1 MNESKGSRTT
11 RMRAVGPPQ
20 PVDAPSLSAPA
31 GVTSAKDADDA
42 ACLRAILETA
52 VETIVTIDEHGLV
65 ESINEAGQRMFG
77 FAAAE
82 VVGHNVS
89 MLMPS
94 PHREQHDQYIARY
107 LATGEGRII
116 GIGREVMAQRKDG
129 TSFPVFL
136 SVSEV
141 RLRDRRI
148 FTGLMQDVTDLKRAQ
163 HQLVQAERLA
173 AIGEAMTAL
182 THESRNALQRGQ
194 ACLELLGDHVLG
206 DAEAERL
213 VGRIQTALDDLQRHY
228 EEVREFAA
236 PLRLDRSPC
245 DLGQVVQESWT
256 HLLALHGQRP
266 VQWELRLVAL
276 SPKASI
282 DPFALRQVFRNILEN
297 SLAACSDPVAITVSI
312 QDTIWET
319 QPALQIVLR
328 DNGPGLNSEQATRAF
343 DPFYTTKVKGTGLGL
358 AIAKRIVEAHGGTIS
373 LNSGYRDGAEF
384 VIVLPS
390 LLDGRHEGGNHIE

>member
-1 MNESKGSRTT
+1 MV
-11 RMRAVGPPQ
+11 RMRDGGPLQ
-20 PVDAPSLSAPA
+20 PIDLPALSVPA
-31 GVTSAKDADDA
+31 AATSSKDADDA
-42 ACLRAILETA
+42 ACLRAILEAA
-52 VETIVTIDEHGLV
+52 VETIVTIDEHGMV

-82 VVGHNVS
+82 VVGHNVCR
-89 MLMPS
+89 LMPS

-129 TSFPVFL
+129 TTFPVFL

-213 VGRIQTALDDLQRHY
+213 VGRIQTALDDLQRHF

-236 PLRLDRSPC
+236 PLRLDRTPC
-245 DLGQVVQESWT
+245 DLGQVAQESWT
-256 HLLALHGQRP
+256 HLLTLHGHRP
-266 VQWELRLVAL
+266 VEWKLQLPDH
-276 SPKASI
+276 SPKASG

-297 SLAACSDPVAITVSI
+297 SLAACSDPVRITVSI
-312 QDTIWET
+312 QDTTWGT
-319 QPALQIVLR
+319 QPALQITLR
-328 DNGPGLNSEQATRAF
+328 DNGPGLNTEQAARAF

-358 AIAKRIVEAHGGTIS
+358 AIARRIVEAHGGSIT
-373 LNSGYRDGAEF
+373 LNPNYRDGAEF
-384 VIVLPS
+384 VIILPS
-390 LLDGRHEGGNHIE
+390 LLDRSHQGGNQVE